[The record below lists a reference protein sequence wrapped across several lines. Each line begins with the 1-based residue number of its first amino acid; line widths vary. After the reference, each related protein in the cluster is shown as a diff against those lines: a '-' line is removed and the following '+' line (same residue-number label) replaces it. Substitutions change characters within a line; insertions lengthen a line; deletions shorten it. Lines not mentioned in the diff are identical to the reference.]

1 MDSLPTV
8 SNTTTFDQIAQI
20 IGQDMPSSNTRV
32 GHPRLTV
39 TMRMTTVPIPA
50 GSFFVNSPNGAIYA
64 KTMDFQLFIQRYQY
78 LHYDAEV
85 NEMVSKSI
93 MANNLYPQTEI
104 PDTVGTCAVGLC
116 QRANVIR

>member
-20 IGQDMPSSNTRV
+20 IGQDMPSSNTPSLDILKINRDHEDDN
-32 GHPRLTV
+32 GNS
-39 TMRMTTVPIPA
+39 IPA

-78 LHYDAEV
+78 LHYDAEA

-93 MANNLYPQTEI
+93 MANNLYPQT
-104 PDTVGTCAVGLC
+104 
-116 QRANVIR
+116 